1 MFRTTDVILIG
12 VMVAAAGLTFKVKYD
27 AELKLEEI
35 RRLQAEIQTEAD
47 TIDVLKAD
55 LSVLTQPARLQ
66 KLVDAYNGEL
76 QLEPVEPDQ
85 VSSMDRIAQTL
96 RAVSEIAAAQT
107 KESDGATDDVQ
118 TGAVSE

>member
-35 RRLQAEIQTEAD
+35 RKLEAEIRTEED
-47 TIDVLKAD
+47 TIDVLEAD
-55 LSVLTQPARLQ
+55 MSVLTQPARLQ
-66 KLVDAYNGEL
+66 TLVDAYNSEL

-85 VSSMDRIAQTL
+85 VSSMDRLSETL
-96 RAVSEIAAAQT
+96 RTVGEIAAQP
-107 KESDGATDDVQ
+107 EEPDDVQ
-118 TGAVSE
+118 TGAVSQ

>member
-1 MFRTTDVILIG
+1 MFRTTDVILVG

-27 AELKLEEI
+27 AELKREEI

-55 LSVLTQPARLQ
+55 FSVLTQPARLQ
-66 KLVDAYNGEL
+66 KLVDAYNEEL
-76 QLEPVEPDQ
+76 QLQTVEPDQ

-107 KESDGATDDVQ
+107 ADSDDTTDDVQ

>member
-47 TIDVLKAD
+47 TIDVLRAD

-96 RAVSEIAAAQT
+96 RAVSEIAALQT
-107 KESDGATDDVQ
+107 KASDGATDDVQ

>member
-35 RRLQAEIQTEAD
+35 RRLQAEIQTERD
-47 TIDVLKAD
+47 TIDVLRAD

-66 KLVDAYNGEL
+66 KLVDAYNDEL
-76 QLEPVEPDQ
+76 QLESVEPDQ

-107 KESDGATDDVQ
+107 EESDGATDDVQ

>member
-27 AELKLEEI
+27 AERKLEEI
-35 RRLQAEIQTEAD
+35 HRIEAEIRTEKD

-55 LSVLTQPARLQ
+55 VSVLTQPARLQ
-66 KLVDAYNGEL
+66 KLVEAYNEEL

-85 VSSMDRIAQTL
+85 VTSLNGMGGAL
-96 RAVSEIAAAQT
+96 RAIGEIAATLA
-107 KESDGATDDVQ
+107 ETDDVQ
-118 TGAVSE
+118 TGAVSQ

>member
-47 TIDVLKAD
+47 TIDVLRAD
-55 LSVLTQPARLQ
+55 LSVLTQAGRLQ

-85 VSSMDRIAQTL
+85 VSSMNRIAETL
-96 RAVSEIAAAQT
+96 RAVGEIAAARTQEAEAVT
-107 KESDGATDDVQ
+107 DGVQ